1 MLLGLIG
8 VWLKWRDM
16 DAMNFINSTQNG
28 DRSTGC
34 NCLPCNAAS
43 IVSGIRDT
51 WATKEQGF
59 LWWSSCPNGTKY
71 TFLALYSIPRFL
83 KFIPILSL
91 LEMEMTSGFSL
102 RRCAFA
108 AISTGVSVIPFTN
121 FAIVLPVHGAM
132 TSASK
137 GAFGPIGSASWIV
150 YIPVFPVMRSTFYK
164 RFQLQ

>member
-1 MLLGLIG
+1 MMIILS
-8 VWLKWRDM
+8 KW
-16 DAMNFINSTQNG
+16 NKIY
-28 DRSTGC
+28 
-34 NCLPCNAAS
+34 
-43 IVSGIRDT
+43 V
-51 WATKEQGF
+51 
-59 LWWSSCPNGTKY
+59 
-71 TFLALYSIPRFL
+71 LALYSIPRFL

-137 GAFGPIGSASWIV
+137 GAFGRLV
-150 YIPVFPVMRSTFYK
+150 LRLELYIFRYF
-164 RFQLQ
+164 R